1 MSNSSLD
8 KYLNDKCTRKEF
20 DEALEM
26 LTRENSDKDYNDILF
41 AHWQKC
47 QEESVEVLPEILNI
61 GEPKRESKRYLQF
74 FVPLKIA
81 VMIAILIAIG
91 LVVSKMVKQEPINY
105 ATTFTS
111 TNQTKNIDLKDGSYI
126 TLCAGSKVELAD
138 NFNKQR
144 NVNLLGKASFEVK
157 HIDKTPFSVHTD
169 NICIKVTGTS
179 FNVRNFSN
187 EPTVTITV
195 KTGKV
200 EVILASTS
208 EKNFILLT
216 PGQQLILNKKNNGH
230 FLRSVNSE
238 MYVDIKDYELYYN
251 ETPLFEVITDI
262 ENYYSVHIEV
272 QDSALLDSRITGTY
286 TNLNLHEVLKSVC
299 FINNLIYQ
307 EISHNEYRLLI
318 KHQLHKSFNY

>member
-1 MSNSSLD
+1 MSNSSLN

-26 LTRENSDKDYNDILF
+26 LTRENSDTVYNDILF

-47 QEESVEVLPEILNI
+47 QGESVEVVPETLNI
-61 GEPKRESKRYLQF
+61 GEPKREMKKYLQF
-74 FVPLKIA
+74 FAPLRIA

-91 LVVSKMVKQEPINY
+91 LVMSKVLKQGSINY
-105 ATTFTS
+105 DTDIIS
-111 TNQTKNIDLKDGSYI
+111 TNQTKNIDLKDGSSI
-126 TLCAGSKVELAD
+126 TLSAGSKVELAD

-157 HIDKTPFSVHTD
+157 HIDKTPFFVHTD

-179 FNVRNFSN
+179 FNVRNFN
-187 EPTVTITV
+187 TEPTATITV

-200 EVILASTS
+200 EVSLASTS
-208 EKNFILLT
+208 EKNPILLT
-216 PGQQLILNKKNNGH
+216 HGQQLIFNKKNNTH

-238 MYVDIKDYELYYN
+238 MYVDIKDHELYYN
-251 ETPLFEVITDI
+251 ETPLFELITDI

-286 TNLNLHEVLKSVC
+286 TNLNLQEVLKSVC
-299 FINNLIYQ
+299 FINNLNYQ

-318 KHQLHKSFNY
+318 KHQ

>member
-47 QEESVEVLPEILNI
+47 QEELVETFPETLNI

-74 FVPLKIA
+74 FAPLKTA

-105 ATTFTS
+105 TTTFIS
-111 TNQTKNIDLKDGSYI
+111 ANQTKNIDLKDGSSI
-126 TLCAGSKVELAD
+126 TLCAGSKIELAD
-138 NFNKQR
+138 NFNKR
-144 NVNLLGKASFEVK
+144 RDVNLLGKASFEVK

-169 NICIKVTGTS
+169 KICIKVTGTS
-179 FNVRNFSN
+179 FNVRNFSS
-187 EPTVTITV
+187 EPTATITV

-200 EVILASTS
+200 EVSLASTS
-208 EKNFILLT
+208 EKDPILLM
-216 PGQQLILNKKNNGH
+216 PGQQLIFNKKDNDC
-230 FLRSVNSE
+230 FLRNVNSDR
-238 MYVDIKDYELYYN
+238 YVDIRDHELYYN
-251 ETPLFEVITDI
+251 ETPLFEIITDI
-262 ENYYSVHIEV
+262 ENYYSVQIEV
-272 QDSALLDSRITGTY
+272 QDSTLLDSRVTGTY
-286 TNLNLHEVLKSVC
+286 TNLDLHEVLKSVC
-299 FINNLIYQ
+299 FINKLSYQ
-307 EISHNEYRLLI
+307 EISHNQYRLLVN
-318 KHQLHKSFNY
+318 HQSHKSY

>member
-26 LTRENSDKDYNDILF
+26 LTRENSDKDYNDVLF
-41 AHWQKC
+41 AFWQKC
-47 QEESVEVLPEILNI
+47 QEESVEVFPETLKIR
-61 GEPKRESKRYLQF
+61 EPKRETKKYLQF
-74 FVPLKIA
+74 FAPLKIA
-81 VMIAILIAIG
+81 VMIAIFIAIG
-91 LVVSKMVKQEPINY
+91 LVVSKVLKQEPIND
-105 ATTFTS
+105 ATTFIS

-138 NFNKQR
+138 NFNEQR

-157 HIDKTPFSVHTD
+157 HIDKTPFFVHTD

-179 FNVRNFSN
+179 FSVRNFSN
-187 EPTVTITV
+187 EPTATVTV

-200 EVILASTS
+200 EVSLASS
-208 EKNFILLT
+208 IQESPVLLM
-216 PGQQLILNKKNNGH
+216 PGQQLIFSKKNNDH
-230 FLRSVNSE
+230 FLRNVNSE
-238 MYVDIKDYELYYN
+238 LYVDIKDHELYYN

-272 QDSALLDSRITGTY
+272 QDSALLDSRVTGTY
-286 TNLNLHEVLKSVC
+286 TNLDLHEVLKSVC
-299 FINNLIYQ
+299 FINKLNYQ
-307 EISHNEYRLLI
+307 EISHNKYRLFV
-318 KHQLHKSFNY
+318 KHQ